1 MSRKAET
8 QQRFSREEDNLP
20 EKETEFVAVLDFGS
34 QYNQLIARRI
44 REQKV
49 YCEVLPHTTTAKELI
64 ERGTKGVILSGGP
77 ASVFDSNAPTC
88 DPEILYCEIP
98 VLGICYGMQLGCRNL
113 GCEVKQSALRE
124 YGRTELEVLDKS
136 DLFAGLPKRLTV
148 WMSHGDSVRRYT
160 KEFTLLA
167 QTDDCPNAA
176 LRHREHKFWGVQFHP
191 EVTHTERGSE
201 ILSNFLR
208 RICHLRCDW
217 EVKDYVRQTI
227 QSIRKRV
234 GNGRVILG
242 LSGGVDSSVAAVI
255 LHKAIG
261 RQLTCIFVDNGL
273 LREGE
278 KEQVVATFRKHFR
291 LDLRAADARARF
303 LNALKGVK
311 NPEEKR
317 RIIGREFI
325 AVFKDEARKVR
336 GAKFLV
342 QGTLYPDVIESS
354 SAFGGPTS
362 VIKTH
367 HNVGGLPEDLGFE
380 LIEPL
385 RYLFKD
391 EVRQIA
397 RELRLPEEI
406 VSRHPFPGPG
416 LAVRIL
422 GEVTKERLEV
432 LRRCDSIFIEEIKRA
447 GLYEKIWQAF
457 AVLLPVR
464 SVGVMGDART
474 YESVVA
480 LRAVD
485 SRDGMTADW
494 FRIPLEV
501 LETISNRIVS
511 EVRGVNRAVYDIS
524 SKPPSTIEWE

>member
-1 MSRKAET
+1 
-8 QQRFSREEDNLP
+8 LP
-20 EKETEFVAVLDFGS
+20 KKETEFVAVLDFGS

-49 YCEVLPHTTTAKELI
+49 YCEVLPHTTTAKELK
-64 ERGTKGVILSGGP
+64 ERAAKGVILSGGP
-77 ASVFDSNAPTC
+77 ASVFNSGAPTC
-88 DPEILYCEIP
+88 DPQIFYCGIP

-113 GCEVKQSALRE
+113 GCEVKQTSCRE
-124 YGRTELEVLDKS
+124 YGRTELEILNKS
-136 DLFAGLPKRLTV
+136 DLFSGLPKRLTV
-148 WMSHGDSVRRYT
+148 WMSHGDSVKRHT
-160 KEFTLLA
+160 KEFIILA
-167 QTDDCPNAA
+167 RTDDCPNAA
-176 LRHREHKFWGVQFHP
+176 LRHKEQKFWGVQFHP
-191 EVTHTERGSE
+191 EVTHTEHGDKV
-201 ILSNFLR
+201 IDNFLKK
-208 RICHLRCDW
+208 ICSCRGNW
-217 EVKDYVRQTI
+217 KIKDYIRQTV
-227 QSIRKRV
+227 SNIRERV
-234 GNGRVILG
+234 GNLRVICG

-261 RQLTCIFVDNGL
+261 TQLTSIFVDNGL

-291 LDLRAADARARF
+291 TDLRVADARERF
-303 LNALKGVK
+303 LKALKGVID
-311 NPEEKR
+311 PEKKR

-325 AVFKDEARKVR
+325 TVFKKEARKVR

-367 HNVGGLPEDLGFE
+367 HNVGGLPEDLTFE

-397 RELRLPEEI
+397 RQLGLPES
-406 VSRHPFPGPG
+406 VVTRHPFPGPG

-422 GEVTKERLEV
+422 GEVTEERLKV

-447 GLYEKIWQAF
+447 GLYERIWQAF

-494 FRIPLEV
+494 FRIPLGI
-501 LETISNRIVS
+501 LEKVSNRIVS
-511 EVRGVNRAVYDIS
+511 EVRGVNRVVYDIS